1 MVIMFLEVAIRL
13 FGKGKF
19 GGKPKA
25 INMEGFIKPIT
36 SFLSQFGV
44 SVATVPVGIGKAYV
58 VLGGK

>member
-1 MVIMFLEVAIRL
+1 MSYEQVRFPL